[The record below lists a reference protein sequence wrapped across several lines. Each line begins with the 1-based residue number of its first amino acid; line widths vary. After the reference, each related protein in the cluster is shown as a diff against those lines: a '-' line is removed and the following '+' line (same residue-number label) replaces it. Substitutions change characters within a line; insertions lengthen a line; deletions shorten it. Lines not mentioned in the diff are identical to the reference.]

1 MGGVMAKV
9 RTFPMIVTD
18 LLTRLIRPPTV
29 VPDGYGL
36 SYSIDDGYIR
46 WTMTCLKEMGKKDK
60 GAKALKAALTEAANE
75 VKGLLERAGTVVAE
89 AKPKL

>member
-1 MGGVMAKV
+1 
-9 RTFPMIVTD
+9 
-18 LLTRLIRPPTV
+18 LIADFELSFFFAV

-46 WTMTCLKEMGKKDK
+46 WTMTCLKEMGKKNK
-60 GAKALKAALTEAANE
+60 GAKDLKKVLQEAADE
-75 VKGLLERAGTVVAE
+75 VKGLLERVGKPSEE